1 MNWEELE
8 RRPRPDNMQSQMKIQ
23 TKKVAVRRDQIR
35 KLPDGTTIVVSD
47 SDTRPQREIP

>member
-8 RRPRPDNMQSQMKIQ
+8 RRPRPDNTQSQMRIQ

-35 KLPDGTTIVVSD
+35 KLPDGTTIVISE
-47 SDTRPQREIP
+47 SDTRPQRGIP